1 MIDRDPSAHS
11 MTVAPGTSVDV
22 AGLIARNRRLSEEI
36 REQRRLADD
45 VEDDRDKLA
54 ERVKAMEAQRLRW
67 QVEAVE
73 RSRTI
78 AELERELGEARR
90 HLSPPVADEDA
101 PRIEP
106 YRPRPVVNV
115 KPRPDLLPAEA
126 LLEAGA
132 CLADRTDRDV
142 AELPWFDR
150 APLSETLPK
159 YRASFARHA
168 LAYLAHELVDPTST
182 RATLAHVITNAAILY
197 RLENRA
203 VLAARANAATTSK
216 G

>member
-11 MTVAPGTSVDV
+11 MTVENAEAVDV
-22 AGLIARNRRLSEEI
+22 ADLIARNRRLSEEI
-36 REQRRLADD
+36 REARRRADAL
-45 VEDDRDKLA
+45 EDDCESWRAQDL
-54 ERVKAMEAQRLRW
+54 ERCRALHTLRKS
-67 QVEAVE
+67 VE
-73 RSRTI
+73 
-78 AELERELGEARR
+78 ELERELGEARR
-90 HLSPPVADEDA
+90 HLSPPLSDEHA
-101 PRIEP
+101 PRVEP

-203 VLAARANAATTSK
+203 VLAARANDATTSK
-216 G
+216 ES